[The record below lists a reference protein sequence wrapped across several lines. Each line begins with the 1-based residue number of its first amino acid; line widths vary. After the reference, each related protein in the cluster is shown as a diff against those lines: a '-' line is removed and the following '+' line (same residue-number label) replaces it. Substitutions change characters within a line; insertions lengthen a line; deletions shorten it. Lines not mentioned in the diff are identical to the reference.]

1 MTDKKNNGDAPA
13 GCKYDVGDIVV
24 YNSFF
29 GKGRVEALVC
39 RVTARND
46 DFREYDLEAVDGGG
60 SFDCASEDDLCRD
73 RYSLQTLFDDAAA
86 YLLDKM
92 ELAESSKEHR
102 G

>member
-46 DFREYDLEAVDGGG
+46 DFREYDLEAVDGGAQQQG
-60 SFDCASEDDLCRD
+60 RAGNCPHVAVV
-73 RYSLQTLFDDAAA
+73 AAPNQ
-86 YLLDKM
+86 L
-92 ELAESSKEHR
+92 
-102 G
+102 GP